1 MSLMSAITG
10 LSSGAGSL
18 LGGIGGAML
27 SGAFGM
33 RQARKQTEFQKQQS
47 DTAHQRQ
54 VADMRKAGLNPI
66 LSATGGSGASTPPG
80 AMTTADVASSAKMG
94 AMAIQELRAATAQ
107 AGITEN
113 EKIRSDILTAPYKV
127 VEDKTSQIVNS
138 AKAAIN
144 KEYVVQ
150 KDRGKITEIQKKL
163 DKNLIDYGNGRFGY
177 KPGYGKSFN

>member
-10 LSSGAGSL
+10 LSSGACSL

-113 EKIRSDILTAPYKV
+113 EKIRSDFSKDSSKRLNNFAKKCKNIGLDLLQINTDEDYIKALTRFFKRR
-127 VEDKTSQIVNS
+127 
-138 AKAAIN
+138 AK
-144 KEYVVQ
+144 
-150 KDRGKITEIQKKL
+150 R
-163 DKNLIDYGNGRFGY
+163 
-177 KPGYGKSFN
+177 S